1 MIRDAPPPLPGFCQM
16 KISHSGT
23 KFADEDEFRNILK
36 RLIVPGIPIENAD
49 SLQGRETKLR
59 EISRALNSK
68 GMHAFIHGERGIGK
82 TSLAITAAKAFLKT
96 NNYPPYV
103 GCDEEAT
110 FDHLIRDICRSF
122 LGSGVI
128 HRQSDI
134 QQSASINLAFLKY
147 EVKGSGGTWAIP
159 DKVET
164 INEAADMIGEAAQL
178 SQLSEPLIVVD
189 EFDRIKDPQVKRR
202 FSDLI
207 KRVHDKAIN
216 LRFMFCGIGKSLDE
230 LTSGH
235 LSSNRPLHPIELDQI
250 SHDARWRII
259 TTAANALGFDVE
271 YEHLIRVG
279 HISDGF
285 PYYIHLVAQNLFWL
299 AFDRHPRD
307 PVITSEDF
315 HSAVMGAMEQAESP
329 LKAAYKL
336 AIQKTKNSLD
346 YEEVL
351 WSAAAGTHLQR
362 QSREIYETSYV
373 PMMEER
379 LRKEMLD
386 VRIKEKRVPLTYE
399 KYRDRLYKLTDQRHG
414 CILAKSRNSWYE
426 FPEKVN
432 RGYVRLV
439 AERNDVQLG
448 NDHF

>member
-1 MIRDAPPPLPGFCQM
+1 M
-16 KISHSGT
+16 KILSSGT
-23 KFADEDEFRNILK
+23 KFANEDEFRDVLR

-82 TSLAITAAKAFLKT
+82 TSLAISASKAFLKT
-96 NNYPPYV
+96 DAYPPYI
-103 GCDEEAT
+103 GCDEEASFGFLMKDIARSLLGT
-110 FDHLIRDICRSF
+110 DMIRR
-122 LGSGVI
+122 
-128 HRQSDI
+128 HSDL
-134 QQSASINLAFLKY
+134 QHSASLNLAFLKY
-147 EVKGSGGTWAIP
+147 EAKGGSGSWVIP
-159 DKVET
+159 DKVDT
-164 INEAADMIGEAAQL
+164 INEAADMIGEAAHL
-178 SQLSEPLIVVD
+178 SQFSEPLIVVD
-189 EFDRIKDPQVKRR
+189 EFDRIKDTQVKRR

-216 LRFMFCGIGKSLDE
+216 IRFMFCGIGKSLDE

-250 SHDARWRII
+250 SHDARWRIV
-259 TTAANALGFDVE
+259 TTAADELGFNVNR
-271 YEHLIRVG
+271 EHLIRVG

-285 PYYIHLVAQNLFWL
+285 PYYIHLVAQNLFWW
-299 AFDRHPRD
+299 AFDHHPRD
-307 PVITSEDF
+307 PDITSDDF
-315 HSAVMGAMEQAESP
+315 HAAVMGAMEQAESP
-329 LKAAYKL
+329 LKSAYKL

-362 QSREIYETSYV
+362 QSREIYESSYI
-373 PMMEER
+373 PMMEDR
-379 LRKEMLD
+379 LRKEFFD
-386 VRIKEKRVPLTYE
+386 PKIKEKRIPLTYE

-414 CILAKSRNSWYE
+414 CILWKSRNSWYE

-439 AERNDVQLG
+439 AERNGVELG
-448 NDHF
+448 SDHF